1 MLSWTDEAKVLLVTV
16 GIAEGRAVFVVVV
29 PAWVVAAA
37 ADGLERVVDVVGF
50 VASGWRPA
58 VVEALELVV
67 GPEGVVVVNM
77 TVVGWEASLVWSSLA
92 EVGDE
97 SGRLGV
103 VADVGRVW
111 TMDAV
116 EGLMDLPDDVGAAE
130 VCSDVKGP
138 RGTVGPGVVCC
149 TKVVDRAGT
158 DVVEAAV
165 DGSVAVVVVDKEA
178 ELEIWPEA
186 ARVGSPPSVESVAVV
201 DTMGA
206 AVVVVIVTV
215 LVEVSEKTRTVDS
228 VAAAAVLPAFL
239 LADEAV
245 AASRTGNSA
254 LDPCPGS

>member
-1 MLSWTDEAKVLLVTV
+1 MFLVIV
-16 GIAEGRAVFVVVV
+16 GIEEGRAVVVVVV
-29 PAWVVAAA
+29 PAWVVAVA

-58 VVEALELVV
+58 VAEAFELVLCS
-67 GPEGVVVVNM
+67 EGVVVVNM
-77 TVVGWEASLVWSSLA
+77 TEVGCEASLVWSSSA
-92 EVGDE
+92 DVGDE

-103 VADVGRVW
+103 VADVGWMW

-116 EGLMDLPDDVGAAE
+116 EGLMDVPADVGASE

-165 DGSVAVVVVDKEA
+165 DGSVVVVVVDKEA

-186 ARVGSPPSVESVAVV
+186 ARVGSPPSVEYVL
-201 DTMGA
+201 TWLFHQTEWTRK
-206 AVVVVIVTV
+206 TV
-215 LVEVSEKTRTVDS
+215 LFQQRSETQN
-228 VAAAAVLPAFL
+228 
-239 LADEAV
+239 LAKKWS
-245 AASRTGNSA
+245 SRQRP
-254 LDPCPGS
+254 L

>member
-103 VADVGRVW
+103 EADVG
-111 TMDAV
+111 
-116 EGLMDLPDDVGAAE
+116 
-130 VCSDVKGP
+130 
-138 RGTVGPGVVCC
+138 
-149 TKVVDRAGT
+149 
-158 DVVEAAV
+158 
-165 DGSVAVVVVDKEA
+165 
-178 ELEIWPEA
+178 
-186 ARVGSPPSVESVAVV
+186 
-201 DTMGA
+201 
-206 AVVVVIVTV
+206 
-215 LVEVSEKTRTVDS
+215 
-228 VAAAAVLPAFL
+228 
-239 LADEAV
+239 
-245 AASRTGNSA
+245 
-254 LDPCPGS
+254 